1 MVLGGENVFGIA
13 SLSNRDSFFAGQPVL
28 SQGAG
33 YGIVLGFGIFFSLFT
48 SLIVWMDYRF
58 GGTRTSSE
66 QFNCAGRTIKT
77 GLIAVDIVS
86 HWTWAATLLQSSN
99 VAWQYGVSGPFW
111 YASGATVQIILFG
124 ILAVEVKRKAPK
136 AHTILEI
143 VRARWG
149 TGAHIV
155 FSFFCVLTNCI
166 VTGMLLLG
174 GSAVINALTGMNIY
188 AAAFLIPIGIIM
200 YTAIGGLKAT
210 FMSCYIHT
218 VYIYVVLCMFSVIVY
233 ATSPDLGSPAKVWSN
248 LRELSKVTP
257 VENNYNGSYL
267 TMLSRGGLIF
277 GIINLIGNFGT
288 VFVDQAYWQ
297 SAIAAKPSASHKGY
311 ILGGILWFCIP
322 FTLATCLGLAS
333 RALDLPLTAA
343 EAGEGLVPPAAAS
356 YLLGQAGSVLIV
368 LMLFMAVTSSG
379 SAELI
384 AISSLF
390 TYDIYR
396 TYINKNATPKQ
407 TIMVSRV
414 SVVTFGVLM
423 GILAVLLN
431 VAGVSLGWVY
441 LVMGVLIGS
450 AVFPIAACLM
460 WSRCTA
466 AGAISGALIGQ
477 WAGLIFWLI
486 WAKVGYGE
494 LTLATT
500 GKDYP
505 MLAGNL
511 ASMLVGM
518 FVTIAVSLIKP
529 DDKPYDWESTRNLKM
544 VEEEF
549 TGITAEGEDSPE
561 GMDNAFKWITRWG
574 LFLAIML
581 FVLWPLLALPAKDF
595 SKGYF
600 TFWIILS
607 MTWGFV
613 ATIVATVLPL
623 WEAKDHLWKVTINT
637 LTWKIAPKEDL
648 SKHAGDFFGDRADH
662 PSKHGNPYLVA
673 EAEAKAKQVESFD
686 EATLPMKA

>member
-1 MVLGGENVFGIA
+1 MPVGELNAFGITQYD
-13 SLSNRDSFFAGQPVL
+13 NNTSFFGGRPVM
-28 SQGAG
+28 SQAYG
-33 YGIVLGFGIFFSLFT
+33 YGIVVGFGIFFSLFT
-48 SLIVWMDYRF
+48 SLIVFLDYRF

-149 TGAHIV
+149 TAAHIT
-155 FSFFCVLTNCI
+155 FLFFTFLTNII

-174 GSAVINALTGMNIY
+174 GSAVIHALTGMNIY
-188 AAAFLIPIGIIM
+188 AAAFLIPFGIIM
-200 YTAIGGLKAT
+200 YTALGGLKAT

-218 VYIYVVLCMFSVIVY
+218 VYIYVVLCLFTIIVY
-233 ATSPDLGSPAKVWSN
+233 ATSPDLGSPGKVWENLSALAKVNPVPDN
-248 LRELSKVTP
+248 LDGE
-257 VENNYNGSYL
+257 YL
-267 TMLSRGGLIF
+267 TMFSKGGLIF
-277 GIINLIGNFGT
+277 GIINLVGNFGT

-297 SAIAAKPSASHKGY
+297 SAIAARPSASHKGY

-343 EAGEGLVPPAAAS
+343 EAGEGLVPPAAAT
-356 YLLGQAGSVLIV
+356 YLLGKAGAILII

-384 AISSLF
+384 AVSSLF

-396 TYINKNATPKQ
+396 TYIKPDATPKE
-407 TIMVSRV
+407 TITVSRI
-414 SVVTFGVLM
+414 SVFVFGLLM

-431 VAGVSLGWVY
+431 VAKVSLGWVY
-441 LVMGVLIGS
+441 LAMGVLIGS
-450 AVFPIAACLM
+450 AVFPIAACLL
-460 WSRCTA
+460 WSKCTKYGA
-466 AGAISGALIGQ
+466 IAGAFIGQ
-477 WAGLIFWLI
+477 WAGLIFWLT

-494 LTLATT
+494 VNLTTT
-500 GKDYP
+500 GYNYP

-511 ASMLVGM
+511 ASILIST
-518 FVTIAVSLIKP
+518 FVCVIVSLIRP
-529 DDKPYDWESTRNLKM
+529 DNFNWDATRNLKM

-549 TGITAEGEDSPE
+549 SGITEEGVDSAAA
-561 GMDNAFKWITRWG
+561 MDNAYKWILIWG
-574 LFLAIML
+574 SALAVTLFI
-581 FVLWPLLALPAKDF
+581 LWPLLALPARVF

-600 TFWIILS
+600 TFWVVIS
-607 MTWGFV
+607 MTWGFA
-613 ATIVATVLPL
+613 ATIISTLLPI
-623 WEAKDHLWKVTINT
+623 WEARKHLWMTIRNT
-637 LTWKIAPKEDL
+637 LTGNVPASADL
-648 SKHAGDFFGDRADH
+648 SKHAGDFFGDKADH
-662 PSKHGNPYLVA
+662 PSKHGNPYLV
-673 EAEAKAKQVESFD
+673 EEEQLKRKQE
-686 EATLPMKA
+686 ELEKATLPNKV